1 MEVSIES
8 LGLLQSQEIMKEL
21 GDRDLIKAF
30 ADPAVAIN
38 RRVVRR
44 LKSST
49 RYQDQTGA
57 LRRGWSARRTPARYN
72 TVRGDSD
79 ATRLSTIFSA
89 SPVIQILEGGTKE
102 RRTRS
107 GRRTGRVSPRSIVE
121 TAVQAT
127 QPEVVPEYAGYL
139 NGPRGLDRVIRRA
152 VKRKPRKDRR

>member
-1 MEVSIES
+1 MDVTIES

-30 ADPAVAIN
+30 ADPAVAVN

-49 RYQDQTGA
+49 RYQDKTGA

-79 ATRLSTIFSA
+79 ATRLSTIFSRPA
-89 SPVIQILEGGTKE
+89 WSSKYWRGAPKNGAPAQVGA
-102 RRTRS
+102 
-107 GRRTGRVSPRSIVE
+107 RV
-121 TAVQAT
+121 
-127 QPEVVPEYAGYL
+127 G
-139 NGPRGLDRVIRRA
+139 
-152 VKRKPRKDRR
+152 